1 MSTDLDPP
9 ADAPPPPRAYPSRP
23 YPQPNFWWSLL
34 ACVGLFVAQTVGLLV
49 VWLAVWLPW
58 CAADGGDF
66 GALVQDDLSAF
77 SQAAGPP
84 PGDAPPPPM
93 PQRMAVG
100 LTAGVVGGF
109 AAMFLYAWLL
119 ARLVFGRGWV
129 RTVAFRTP
137 GVWQL
142 VIAWLVFLPGM
153 MYTVEGLDLLFR
165 SLTGWQNTNYNWMA
179 SALGS
184 CPVWLGLLAIAV
196 GPGVVEELFFRGFIG
211 RGLVGR
217 HGWVFGVFLTSLLF
231 GLLHMEPIHVLMTML
246 MGVCLHFTLATS
258 RSLWVPILLH
268 ATNNG
273 SWAVATTFGLPLSA
287 PADPLWAAV
296 QYGCG
301 LALLALGGWG
311 LWSCRATVVPTDGNP
326 DGWKPRFPS
335 VAAPPPDSGL
345 TTAEG
350 RPNLLPLVLAVLPLG
365 GLVFILF
372 ARSLPFGPN

>member
-9 ADAPPPPRAYPSRP
+9 PDDLDPPAPPPRPR
-23 YPQPNFWWSLL
+23 PQPNFWWSLL
-34 ACVGLFVAQTVGLLV
+34 ACVGLFVAQTIGFLV
-49 VWLAVWLPW
+49 VWPAVWLPW

-66 GALVQDDLSAF
+66 GTLVQDDLSAF
-77 SQAAGPP
+77 ARAAGSPP
-84 PGDAPPPPM
+84 ADAPPPPL

-100 LTAGVVGGF
+100 VTAGVVGGN
-109 AAMFLYAWLL
+109 AVMFLYAWLL
-119 ARLVFGRGWV
+119 CRLVFGRGWA

-142 VIAWLVFLPGM
+142 LIAWIVFLPGL
-153 MYTVEGLDLLFR
+153 MYTVEGLDLAFR
-165 SLTGWQNTNYNWMA
+165 SLTGWQNTSYNWMA

-196 GPGVVEELFFRGFIG
+196 GPGVVEELFCRGYIG

-231 GLLHMEPIHVLMTML
+231 GVLHMEPIHVLMTML
-246 MGVCLHFTLATS
+246 MGVGLHFTLATS

-273 SWAVATTFGLPLSA
+273 VAVVATFFIPQTTP
-287 PADPLWAAV
+287 DPLTMAI
-296 QYGCG
+296 QYPCG
-301 LALLALGGWG
+301 VALLALGAWA
-311 LWSCRATVVPTDGNP
+311 LWSCRAKVVPTDDNP
-326 DGWKPRFPS
+326 DGWKPRFPG

-345 TTAEG
+345 RTLEG
-350 RPNLLPLVLAVLPLG
+350 RPNPLPLLLAIVPFG
-365 GLVFILF
+365 GLVYALF
-372 ARSLPFGPN
+372 AR

>member
-9 ADAPPPPRAYPSRP
+9 ADPPPLPPKPRA

-34 ACVGLFVAQTVGLLV
+34 ACVGLFVAQTVGFIAVWLV
-49 VWLAVWLPW
+49 VWLSW

-66 GALVQDDLSAF
+66 GTLVQADLNAF
-77 SQAAGPP
+77 AQASGPP
-84 PGDAPPPPM
+84 PAGEPPPPM

-100 LTAGVVGGF
+100 VTAGVVGGF
-109 AAMFLYAWLL
+109 VLMFLYAWLL
-119 ARLVFGRGWV
+119 CRLVFGRGWT

-142 VIAWLVFLPGM
+142 LIAWVVFLPGM
-153 MYTVEGLDLLFR
+153 MYTAEGLDLLVR
-165 SLTGWQNTNYNWMA
+165 SLTGWQNANYNWMA

-184 CPVWLGLLAIAV
+184 CPVWLGLLAIAIC
-196 GPGVVEELFFRGFIG
+196 PGVVEELFCRGFLG

-217 HGWVFGVFLTSLLF
+217 HGWIFGVLLTSLLF
-231 GLLHMEPIHVLMTML
+231 GLLHLEPIHVLMTML

-273 SWAVATTFGLPLSA
+273 SWAVASALNLPQT
-287 PADPLWAAV
+287 PPTDPLV
-296 QYGCG
+296 VVLRYGG
-301 LALLALGGWG
+301 GVALLALGAWA
-311 LWSCRATVVPTDGNP
+311 LWSCRAKVVPTGENP
-326 DGWKPRFPS
+326 DGWQPRFPS

-345 TTAEG
+345 TTVDG
-350 RPNLLPLVLAVLPLG
+350 RPNPLPLILAVAPLG
-365 GLVFILF
+365 GLVLSWFV
-372 ARSLPFGPN
+372 R